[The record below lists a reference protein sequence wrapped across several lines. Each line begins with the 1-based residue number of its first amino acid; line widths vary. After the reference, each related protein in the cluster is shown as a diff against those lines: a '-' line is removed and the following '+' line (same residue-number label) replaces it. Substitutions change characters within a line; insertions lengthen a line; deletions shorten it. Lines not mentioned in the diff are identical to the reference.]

1 MRRALVLALLLGLM
15 AGPLA
20 AQRTCSGG
28 EGSFHCWV
36 SWKASDPFRNHP
48 MAHSLGG
55 AGMLLVARG
64 PWFAESF
71 RDKRWK
77 RLTIVAFGGAL
88 WQFNNIKELPG
99 YSKKFAVL
107 DLTTNL
113 LSATLLDALL
123 GPVGA
128 RP

>member
-1 MRRALVLALLLGLM
+1 MRCVLSLLVLLVLAS
-15 AGPLA
+15 PLA
-20 AQRTCSGG
+20 AQSRCNGG
-28 EGSFHCWV
+28 TGSVGCWAT
-36 SWKASDPFRNHP
+36 WNADNPIRNHP